1 MSSIVLWVSDLQAQ
15 EDFYSRLFGVPVVGS
30 TNGFVEVSDGK
41 NSVLLHQLETE
52 YQVPTPLTQKL
63 EAISEAAIKPI
74 FTVASI
80 KESKARTSETF
91 ATFAT
96 DSLTHGEFIYV
107 DITDP
112 EGNVIQIRENKS

>member
-41 NSVLLHQLETE
+41 NSVLLHQLATE

-63 EAISEAAIKPI
+63 GAISEAAIKPI